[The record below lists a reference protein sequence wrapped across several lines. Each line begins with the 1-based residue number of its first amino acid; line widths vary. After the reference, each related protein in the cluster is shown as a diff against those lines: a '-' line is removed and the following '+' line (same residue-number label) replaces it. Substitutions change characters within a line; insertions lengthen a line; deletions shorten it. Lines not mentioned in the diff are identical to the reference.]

1 MSWSVFDF
9 VLAAVLLVGAGLLLQ
24 LAVRRP
30 GAAGYRIAAAALGV
44 AAMVAG
50 EADDAPGLVGFGL
63 LLILSTVALTV
74 RTAWRGD

>member
-1 MSWSVFDF
+1 VSWSVFDF

-30 GAAGYRIAAAALGV
+30 GAAGYRIAAAALGG

-63 LLILSTVALTV
+63 LLVGGAAALTF
-74 RTAWRGD
+74 RAARRGA